1 MFKQFL
7 AATAFAP
14 IVLIL
19 VSQGVYAQQGEREV
33 IFEEDFTDISLPGWH
48 GARPGS
54 VNFSRAE
61 GPGGVAALTM
71 EAAETASSNLSVRL
85 PVERIAGRAVL
96 LDVWRKA
103 EDVRTGEQHYYNAK
117 SMLSWKAKGEA
128 KRHYSGTLYS
138 DFSGTFDWERHR
150 FVVNMPE
157 DLEEAAVSIGLQACT
172 GKASW
177 AELTVSVDPRFPNQQ
192 ALERFLAREQREAY
206 AKLDA
211 STLAVKCL
219 DGGIIQVFT
228 GDRYVPRK
236 YWNEAVRQ
244 AVLANVPR
252 VDESQGRSGSGFGI
266 RLSRALQRRA
276 EDLEA
281 GLKGVR
287 GPGLND
293 RVYEIASLR
302 ERVRQM
308 ATDTVEREEVV
319 LKVDVTSELAVSPL
333 VFGNN
338 INTQNLSAP
347 YDSARGKFDDE
358 FLKRVRPMGIA
369 FLRYPGGCNA
379 DVFDWRDTVGPLD
392 RRKDIINYHNG
403 TSRGI
408 AKFGVDE
415 YLRFCE
421 EEGMEPLIT
430 TAFCKDRPEKV
441 DPNDHPNGI
450 RHEYVF
456 SYLKTAPERVQL
468 AADWVEYCNGSTD
481 TPMGMLRAENGHPE
495 PYGVKYWEVGNES
508 YGPDPTG
515 SCKPEE
521 YAKAF
526 PAYVRAMKA
535 RDPSIQVVMN
545 GCGRAEWDEPVLQIA
560 GKHADAFQFHIYHT
574 PRIVNYLKLE
584 GQPHNVAD
592 GMRSADSIPARLDGV
607 TSLMK
612 EHLGR
617 TLPIIISE
625 FGMGNARN
633 REFMTSVTSPVLV
646 ADMWRTLIESP
657 AILGANKWCLFTGY
671 WFSQIQGPTLT
682 EPDAPYYNRPE
693 QIMHVIY
700 ARCRGEKRLAVGN
713 DASEGVKAVVFK
725 RPDSYGVVLIS
736 REPVSWHSVVV
747 DLPGARRG
755 EATCLLMTA
764 GHPFLGNENDHG
776 LVKGYEFEFDY
787 VPGEPLMLPSNSVVG
802 LVVPR

>member
-1 MFKQFL
+1 MFKQL
-7 AATAFAP
+7 PAVTAFTP

-19 VSQGVYAQQGEREV
+19 ASHGLYAQQREREV
-33 IFEEDFTDISLPGWH
+33 IFQENFEDISLPGWR
-48 GARPGS
+48 GAKPPS
-54 VNFSRAE
+54 IKIIKTQ
-61 GPGGVAALTM
+61 GPGGVSALTM
-71 EAAETASSNLSVRL
+71 ETTETASSTLSVRL

-103 EDVRTGEQHYYNAK
+103 EGVKTGEQHYFNAK
-117 SMLSWKAKGEA
+117 SMLSWKAKGES

-157 DLEEAAVSIGLQACT
+157 DLEDAAVSIGMQACT

-177 AELTVSVDPRFPNQQ
+177 AALTVSVDPRFPNQQ
-192 ALERFLAREQREAY
+192 ALERFLAREQREAF

-211 STLAVKCL
+211 STLTVKCL
-219 DGGIIQVFT
+219 DGGIIQVLT
-228 GDRYVPRK
+228 GDQYVPRK

-244 AVLANVPR
+244 AVLAKVPR
-252 VDESQGRSGSGFGI
+252 LNTPQGQPDDGFGT
-266 RLSRALQRRA
+266 RLSHALQRRA
-276 EDLEA
+276 DELEA
-281 GLKGVR
+281 GLKRVQ

-293 RVYEIASLR
+293 RVYEIACLR
-302 ERVRQM
+302 ERVRQLG
-308 ATDTVEREEVV
+308 TDVVAEEEVV
-319 LKVDVTSELAVSPL
+319 LKVDGTSELAVSPL

-338 INTQNLSAP
+338 INAQNLSAP
-347 YDSARGKFDDE
+347 YDSERGKFDDE
-358 FLKRVRPMGIA
+358 FLKRVRPMGIT

-392 RRKDIINYHNG
+392 QRKDIINYHNG
-403 TSRGI
+403 TGRGI

-421 EEGMEPLIT
+421 EEGMVPLIT

-450 RHEYVF
+450 RHKYVF

-481 TPMGMLRAENGHPE
+481 TPMGKLRAQNGHPE
-495 PYGVKYWEVGNES
+495 PYSVKYWEVGNES

-545 GCGRAEWDEPVLQIA
+545 GCGRAEWDGPLLQIA

-592 GMRSADSIPARLDGV
+592 GMRSADSIPARIEGV
-607 TSLMK
+607 TTLMQ
-612 EHLGR
+612 EHLGW

-625 FGMGNARN
+625 FGIGNANN

-682 EPDAPYYNRPE
+682 QPDAPYYNRPE

-700 ARCRGEKRLAVGN
+700 ARCRSEKRLAVGN

-725 RPDSYGVVLIS
+725 QPDSYGVVLIS
-736 REPVSWHSVVV
+736 REPVSWQSVGT
-747 DLPGARRG
+747 DLPGAKRG
-755 EATCLLMTA
+755 QATCLLMTA
-764 GHPFLGNENDHG
+764 GHPFLGNESDHQ
-776 LVKGYEFEFDY
+776 LVKRYEFEFEY
-787 VPGEPLMLPSNSVVG
+787 HPGEPLALPANSVMG
-802 LVVPR
+802 LIVPR